1 MVDSPHSCGRS
12 PATVL
17 LVDDDPATLLIC
29 RKLLEADG
37 FVVLQASGSAEA
49 LKLQADHHTPI
60 DLVVTDVMLP
70 PPGFQLSTAGNPF
83 PRVNGHDL
91 ANLLLGS
98 RGELR
103 IMFMSTTS
111 MELLQERKMIPA
123 DALFLQKPFGAE
135 VFRDMIHKVLAGPPT
150 IIKSKNSGSAPPRDI
165 EWFG

>member
-1 MVDSPHSCGRS
+1 
-12 PATVL
+12 
-17 LVDDDPATLLIC
+17 
-29 RKLLEADG
+29 
-37 FVVLQASGSAEA
+37 
-49 LKLQADHHTPI
+49 
-60 DLVVTDVMLP
+60 MLP